1 MLQLAEQQ
9 GRGTRGTMTGG
20 VYACRRLAAGDVGVF
35 TCGPLYGAMCNA
47 LVGRGTLEIV
57 LKHKTCSSTETSKH
71 GTTALDEDTLSFHI
85 TLLYT
90 FFYFFL
96 TRPSVSEK
104 NISIYIY
111 ISVYIYMS
119 LYVNTL
125 TCLKAI
131 CIQGKR
137 FRP

>member
-1 MLQLAEQQ
+1 
-9 GRGTRGTMTGG
+9 MTGG

-35 TCGPLYGAMCNA
+35 TCGPLYGAMCYA

-104 NISIYIY
+104 KHINIYIY
-111 ISVYIYMS
+111 IY
-119 LYVNTL
+119 
-125 TCLKAI
+125 I
-131 CIQGKR
+131 CIYIHVSLRKYTDLSKSHLHPREAFQTMSHHHAE
-137 FRP
+137 